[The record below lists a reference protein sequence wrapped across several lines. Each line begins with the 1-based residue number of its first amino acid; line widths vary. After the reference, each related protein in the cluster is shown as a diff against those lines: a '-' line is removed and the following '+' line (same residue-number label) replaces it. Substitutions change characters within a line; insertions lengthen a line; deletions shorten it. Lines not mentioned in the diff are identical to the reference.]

1 MPSKTLASDD
11 SNKAEATR
19 REWLRV
25 LAKYHIDREHSGS
38 AEFWSPKLDTP
49 SRDELRCIQDEKL
62 AALVPFL
69 YENSAF
75 YRRRFGRLALDPRDI
90 RSVDDLVTKWP
101 VVTKTEMA
109 EDVISYPP
117 YGTYSTMTDQVWA
130 DRGWMLFSSSGTS
143 GTPRVFRYSHADRE
157 LWAWVNA
164 RAIHAMGIGKGD
176 TIFLV
181 SGFGPHSFAWGVQYA
196 LERMGLPSLTGGGM
210 DAAARGRVVVRYSPT
225 VLLCTPSYALHLG
238 RVLQN
243 NNVDPRSTSIKK
255 ILVGGEPAI
264 SVPATRKR
272 IQELWDAT
280 LVEFY
285 GCTEVSPH
293 VGGYSCQAVSRD
305 GPAFAH
311 LMEDIQIWETVDPV
325 NYKPVADGTSG
336 LTVCTSLM
344 SESSAQLRF
353 LVGDYTVL
361 DHSRCACGRSHVR
374 AMGSFS
380 GRSDD
385 LINLRGIKLLPVQI
399 EEVIRSIGGIGDEYE
414 IHLTTDSAGLDTM
427 TLKVEH
433 PNFGEGTTIS
443 SKLANEMR
451 TRCEVRVGVEVLSP
465 GTLPKTEFKAAR
477 VKDQR
482 ARR

>member
-1 MPSKTLASDD
+1 MSRKNAASDTSD
-11 SNKAEATR
+11 KADETR
-19 REWLRV
+19 RKWLSV
-25 LAKYHIDREHSGS
+25 LSTYHLDRDRPGS
-38 AEFWSPKLDTP
+38 ADFWSPPLDTA
-49 SRDELRCIQDEKL
+49 SRDELRHIQNEKL
-62 AALVPFL
+62 TALVPFL
-69 YENSAF
+69 YGNSDF
-75 YRRRFGRLALDPRDI
+75 YRRRFDRLGLDHREV
-90 RSVDDLVTKWP
+90 RTVDDLVKNWP

-109 EDVISYPP
+109 EDVVAHPP
-117 YGTYSTMTDQVWA
+117 YGTYSTMTDPVWT

-176 TIFLV
+176 TVLMV
-181 SGFGPHSFAWGVQYA
+181 TGFGPHSFAWGVQYA
-196 LERMGLPSLTGGGM
+196 LELMRLPTLTGAGM
-210 DAAARGRVVVRYSPT
+210 DAAARSRAIVRYSPT

-243 NNVDPRSTSIKK
+243 NNIDPRGTSIKK

-264 SVPATRKR
+264 SVPATRSR
-272 IQELWDAT
+272 IQELWDAR

-293 VGGYSCQAVSRD
+293 VGGYSCQALSRD

-325 NYKPVADGTSG
+325 NYKPVAEGTSG

-353 LVGDYTVL
+353 LVGDYTAL
-361 DHSRCACGRSHVR
+361 DHTRCGCGRSHVR
-374 AMGSFS
+374 AMGSFA

-385 LINLRGIKLLPVQI
+385 LINLRGIKLLPAQI
-399 EEVIRSIGGIGDEYE
+399 EEIIRSVPGIGDEYE
-414 IHLTTDSAGLDTM
+414 IQLITDSAGLDIM
-427 TLKVEH
+427 TLDVEH
-433 PNFGEGTTIS
+433 PDFAKDPAIA
-443 SKLANEMR
+443 SKIADEVR
-451 TRCEVRVGVEVLSP
+451 TQCEVRVGVKVLQP

-482 ARR
+482 QRR

>member
-1 MPSKTLASDD
+1 
-11 SNKAEATR
+11 
-19 REWLRV
+19 V
-25 LAKYHIDREHSGS
+25 LTKHHLDRDRSGS
-38 AEFWSPKLDTP
+38 TDFWSPQLDTAP
-49 SRDELRCIQDEKL
+49 RDELRRIQDEKL

-69 YENSAF
+69 YHNSGF
-75 YRRRFGRLALDPRDI
+75 YRRRFDRLHLDPREVQT
-90 RSVDDLVTKWP
+90 VDDLVEKWP

-109 EDVISYPP
+109 EDAISHPP
-117 YGTYSTMTDQVWA
+117 YGTYSTMTDSIWA

-143 GTPRVFRYSHADRE
+143 GTPRVFRYSHTDRE
-157 LWAWVNA
+157 LWAWANA

-176 TIFLV
+176 TVLMV
-181 SGFGPHSFAWGVQYA
+181 TGFGPHSFAWGVQYA
-196 LERMGLPSLTGGGM
+196 LEKMGLPTLTGAGM
-210 DAAARGRVVVRYSPT
+210 DAGGRSRAIVRYSPT

-243 NNVDPRSTSIKK
+243 NDVDPRATSIKK

-264 SVPATRKR
+264 SVPATRNR
-272 IQELWDAT
+272 IQKLWDAQ

-293 VGGYSCQAVSRD
+293 VGGYSCQQLSRN

-325 NYKPVADGTSG
+325 ELKPVATATSG

-361 DHSRCACGRSHVR
+361 NHARCACGRSHVR
-374 AMGSFS
+374 AMGSFA

-385 LINLRGIKLLPVQI
+385 LINLRGIKLLPAQI
-399 EEVIRSIGGIGDEYE
+399 EEIIRAVPGIGDEYE
-414 IHLTTDSAGLDTM
+414 IHLTTDSAGLDIM
-427 TLKVEH
+427 TLQVEH
-433 PNFGEGTTIS
+433 SNFADDLTIS
-443 SKLANEMR
+443 SKIADEMR
-451 TRCEVRVGVEVLSP
+451 TRCEVRVGVQVLSP

-482 ARR
+482 KRQ